1 MQTMWPGLAV
11 PTVLAPM
18 GEAWLVTSR
27 AKSLWVLLSDIPR
40 VVTQVTLPPTT
51 RSLQL
56 WAPDA
61 SLWYSIDT
69 IPGPIPPPLP
79 DLIVPAEAFAVGAVL
94 LPQLLQV
101 VTLPTD
107 TLTHVLYL
115 LPQTADTT
123 VQITAFVE
131 TL

>member
-1 MQTMWPGLAV
+1 MQTLWPGRAL
-11 PTVLAPM
+11 PTAPAPM
-18 GEAWLVTSR
+18 GEASLVTSR
-27 AKSLWVLLSDIPR
+27 AKSLWVMLSDTPG

-56 WAPDA
+56 WAPDT
-61 SLWYSIDT
+61 SLWYSIDFL
-69 IPGPIPPPLP
+69 PGPIPPPLP
-79 DLIVPAEAFAVGAVL
+79 DLIVAAEAFAVGAVV

-107 TLTHVLYL
+107 TLAHVLYVL
-115 LPQTADTT
+115 SQAASPT
-123 VQITAFVE
+123 VLITAFVE